1 MPLLEKSVRVKERIV
16 EEDPREQ
23 GIRRALNLGHTAGHA
38 FESLALE
45 RNRPVP
51 HGYAV
56 AWGMLVEMIL
66 SHLSENFPSAE
77 LYRYASYLKNQGYGT
92 PAITCDDY
100 PRLLALMSHD
110 KKNDTPDHINF
121 TLLSSPGT
129 PLIDRTADN
138 DLIKESLD
146 IFRDLIE

>member
-1 MPLLEKSVRVKERIV
+1 

-38 FESLALE
+38 FESIALE
-45 RNRPVP
+45 RNAPVP

-66 SHLSENFPSAE
+66 SNFAENFPSAE
-77 LYRYASYLKNQGYGT
+77 LYRYAAYLKSQGYGS

-110 KKNDTPDHINF
+110 KKNDTPDRINF
-121 TLLSSPGT
+121 TLLARPGQ
-129 PLIDRTADN
+129 PLIDRTASPEA
-138 DLIKESLD
+138 IREALD
-146 IFRDLIE
+146 IFRDMTE